1 MNSPSFPIDKGKF
14 FLQLGDDLHSFLGIK
29 KPGSRAALYAIV
41 EQIWS
46 VTKHPI
52 NAIHRLDHRG
62 MLIVAID
69 IASVD
74 DRWIRNSRAPDS

>member
-1 MNSPSFPIDKGKF
+1 MPSWSKF
-14 FLQLGDDLHSFLGIK
+14 
-29 KPGSRAALYAIV
+29 
-41 EQIWS
+41 ES

-52 NAIHRLDHRG
+52 HAIHRLDHRG

-74 DRWIRNSRAPDS
+74 DR